1 MTITQEILHMH
12 PVEFWI
18 WMLFVGGIAAVCFY
32 VAFSYLRRSR
42 LIEDMP
48 TARVRS
54 APQGYV
60 ELDGIAQ
67 AASENPLISPLT
79 DTPCCWYRYEIE
91 RKGDKNW
98 RTVEKGTSENAFVLE
113 DETGKC
119 IVLPKGAEVTPS
131 DQSIWYGKS
140 RQPDDRN
147 PLKRP
152 VKASVGGFRV
162 KFETHGFGQ
171 GSLKMG
177 LFTQYRYTEER
188 IYSGDPVYVL
198 GHFRSLEE
206 RDHHRK
212 KKEMTSDILKIWKQD
227 KQRMVDRFDQD
238 GDGTIDMNEWEDARQ
253 SAKRIANEKYEQQK
267 KDMIIHTLSKSPI
280 KGFPFL
286 ISSLPQFD
294 LAKRYSNVAVF
305 LLVVF
310 FLSGSGAVFL
320 LSNRF

>member
-1 MTITQEILHMH
+1 MSQEIMHMH
-12 PVEFWI
+12 PAEFWI
-18 WMLFVGGIAAVCFY
+18 WMLFVGGIATVCFY
-32 VAFSYLRRSR
+32 MAFRYLRRSR
-42 LIEDMP
+42 LIEDTP

-60 ELDGIAQ
+60 ELDGIAH
-67 AASENPLISPLT
+67 ADTDNPLISPLT
-79 DTPCCWYRYEIE
+79 DSPCCWYRYEIQ

-98 RTVEKGTSENAFVLE
+98 RTVEKGTSENAFILE

-147 PLKRP
+147 PPKRP

-162 KFETHGFGQ
+162 KVETHGFGH
-171 GSLKMG
+171 GSMKMG

-188 IYSGDPVYVL
+188 IYAGDPVYTL

-238 GDGTIDMNEWEDARQ
+238 GDGRIDMNEWEEARQ
-253 SAKRIANEKYEQQK
+253 SAKRIASEKYEQQK

-294 LAKRYSNVAVF
+294 LAKRYRYVAVF

-320 LSNRF
+320 LSSRF